1 MPGKSWDVQEA
12 VLLASDVKYASDLV
26 GAICIVAGAPGYV
39 DDLAA
44 QFRPWRLRSL
54 SPSHASAVIY
64 DWLAWSMSY
73 QGISDEVA
81 RNYMADHGTPTW
93 AGIEASLRHPGG
105 CDRLKSFWQFDDCQY
120 RKGERSCN
128 AMMHIETCPLPRQ
141 PFRNGNLNQLAHSLY
156 FFIRDVARGDLI
168 GWLDAQLEAADV
180 ADSSDRLTRMAAAV
194 LTPLK
199 GVFGVSDKV
208 LNMVFAEFLL
218 GAGGHNPR
226 WSEVGATMIAVDT
239 LVHNFLHRSG
249 LLRRANAEH
258 PYGPRCYGSNGCAT
272 LIRQISSAID
282 ARAFNPKFPVY
293 FPRYVQK
300 CVWQFCSQEGLDVC
314 NGIRIDDTGRC
325 DQVECRLF
333 GRCDRLAL
341 KETGGPSEGQNG
353 LALI

>member
-1 MPGKSWDVQEA
+1 MTGESAKPRQAALVADSDFSYA
-12 VLLASDVKYASDLV
+12 VDLI
-26 GAICIVAGAPGYV
+26 GAICVIAGSPGYL
-39 DDLAA
+39 DSMSAR
-44 QFRPWRLRSL
+44 FRPWRLRAL
-54 SPSHASAVIY
+54 PTPQASAVIY
-64 DWLAWSMSY
+64 NWLARAMSY

-81 RNYMADHGTPTW
+81 RNYMADHGAPTW
-93 AGIEASLRHPGG
+93 EGIEASLRRPGA
-105 CDRLKSFWQFDDCQY
+105 CDRLESFWQFDDCQY

-141 PFRNGNLNQLAHSLY
+141 ALRNGNLNQLAYSLY
-156 FFIRDVARGDLI
+156 FFIRDVAGGDLI
-168 GWLDAQLEAADV
+168 DWLDAQLAE
-180 ADSSDRLTRMAAAV
+180 ADSGTPDRLTRMAAAV

-226 WSEVGATMIAVDT
+226 WAEVGATMIAVDT

-249 LLRRANAEH
+249 ILKRAGAEH
-258 PYGPRCYGSNGCAT
+258 PYGAHCYGPEGCAAV
-272 LIRQISSAID
+272 LREISSAID
-282 ARAFNPKFPVY
+282 ARAFNPKFPIY

-341 KETGGPSEGQNG
+341 KEAGGSSEGRTG
-353 LALI
+353 SP